1 MSYNRNAYVLMT
13 NNNNRV
19 FKYRRNCVCVNVFS
33 VCASDVDMQRLLA
46 CCPGT
51 VSATS
56 TYAYM
61 HMRKIADAE
70 LSLSIKFN
78 LVEPY

>member
-1 MSYNRNAYVLMT
+1 M
-13 NNNNRV
+13 
-19 FKYRRNCVCVNVFS
+19 CVS